1 MNGIAESLRMVDA
14 RAAET
19 TAEAFSR
26 LFGAHGALGPA
37 LTALLTL
44 YVALLA
50 FGLLTGR
57 TTLNLAMLTP
67 RMLGLGL
74 ALTFVTSWVAY
85 QSVMW
90 NLLAGAPDQIASLI
104 LGTHGSATMLFADRL
119 DQLFRAVS
127 SAAQTAE
134 AAKAAQPNHGGGGS
148 FNPADLLWIAS
159 LMLLLGTVGLLIV
172 ARIALAAMLAL
183 GPIFILLA
191 LFRATRGLF
200 EGWLK
205 ASVLFALMPLL
216 TVLIGGGA
224 IEMMAP
230 AIDPLSMGGE
240 ITIETA
246 VGVFLAASVYLALL
260 AMALKAAST
269 IISGWRL
276 GAGRREA
283 TAAPSASA
291 SITRT
296 ASSPVIGGAD
306 MSLHRDRARVAMARL
321 AMPSTGGSAR
331 SGALRAAAGGGSHA
345 LPAAAPGISRGI
357 AAKTDGRIRAIA
369 AIGRA
374 APVLALLLAGGAMAE
389 EGRSRT
395 VTYDEAR
402 VVSIAGKLGYQ
413 STIEFGPGEHIENVA
428 VGDSAAW
435 QVTPNRR
442 ANLLFVKAMSEDSRS
457 NMTVVTDLHTYM
469 FDLATGKGGA
479 VTYVLRFTY
488 PTAVPAAEPGR
499 PVEAKAQRVSAVTR
513 ETPPEP
519 VTAWLGKGA
528 AAVMPRR
535 SFDDG
540 RAVYLAW
547 DKGVELPAILVPG
560 PDESEGA
567 VNYTVKGGYVVI
579 DGLPDR
585 VVLRRGEASAVLTRA
600 EEE

>member
-1 MNGIAESLRMVDA
+1 MNGIAESLRAVDA
-14 RAAET
+14 RAAQT
-19 TAEAFSR
+19 TAEAFAR
-26 LFGAHGALGPA
+26 LFGTHGALGPA

-57 TTLNLAMLTP
+57 SSLNLAMLTP

-74 ALTFVTSWVAY
+74 TLTFVTSWVAY
-85 QSVMW
+85 QSVLW

-104 LGTHGSATMLFADRL
+104 LGTKGSATMLFADRL

-127 SAAQTAE
+127 TAAETAQ
-134 AAKAAQPNHGGGGS
+134 AAMAAQPNHPGGS
-148 FNPADLLWIAS
+148 FNPADLLWLSS

-230 AIDPLSMGGE
+230 AIEPLSLGGD
-240 ITIETA
+240 ISIETA

-260 AMALKAAST
+260 AMALKAAT
-269 IISGWRL
+269 TLISGWRL
-276 GAGRREA
+276 GTGGHEAGMRSP
-283 TAAPSASA
+283 AAPAVRSHSPSAA
-291 SITRT
+291 GK
-296 ASSPVIGGAD
+296 ADVFIGQ
-306 MSLHRDRARVAMARL
+306 DRARAAMARL
-321 AMPSTGGSAR
+321 AMSAAGGSAQ
-331 SGALRAAAGGGSHA
+331 SGALRAAAGGGAHA
-345 LPAAAPGISRGI
+345 LPAAAPAVSRGN
-357 AAKTDGRIRAIA
+357 ATKTDVRIRAIA

-374 APVLALLLAGGAMAE
+374 APVLALLLAGTAFAE
-389 EGRSRT
+389 EGRNRT
-395 VTYDEAR
+395 VTFDEAR
-402 VVSIAGKLGYQ
+402 VVSIAGKPGFQ
-413 STIEFGPGEHIENVA
+413 STIEFGAGEHIENVA

-442 ANLLFVKAMSEDSRS
+442 ANLLFVKAMAEESRS

-469 FDLATGKGGA
+469 FDLVAGKSGA

-488 PTAVPAAEPGR
+488 PSAAEPGR
-499 PVEAKAQRVSAVTR
+499 PVEAKAQRISAALR
-513 ETPPEP
+513 EPAPEP
-519 VTAWLGKGA
+519 VTTWLGKGA
-528 AAVMPRR
+528 AALMPRR

-540 RAVYLAW
+540 RALYLAW
-547 DKGVELPAILVPG
+547 DKGVDLPAILVPG

-579 DGLPDR
+579 DSLPER

-600 EEE
+600 EEN